1 MTARFA
7 VCSRHE
13 RTYACHSGQRRRK
26 EGLLWVLVLFLVC
39 FGAVHAARLAL
50 LGWRTVKGAPQSEHS
65 PKSRRKRTRTART
78 GALPQDEERRKK
90 PEETRGK
97 ADETPAPVYLLV
109 EKKRVR
115 KKPKYEEPK
124 RIDLKH

>member
-1 MTARFA
+1 MKELMLAIA
-7 VCSRHE
+7 GGG
-13 RTYACHSGQRRRK
+13 AK

-39 FGAVHAARLAL
+39 FGAVHAGRLAL
-50 LGWRTVKGAPQSEHS
+50 LGWRAVKGAPQNETSS
-65 PKSRRKRTRTART
+65 PEKQEGPPEKQPEKPS
-78 GALPQDEERRKK
+78 PQDEERRKK
-90 PEETRGK
+90 PEEPRGK

>member
-1 MTARFA
+1 MKELMLAIA
-7 VCSRHE
+7 GGG
-13 RTYACHSGQRRRK
+13 AK

-39 FGAVHAARLAL
+39 FGAVHAGRLAL
-50 LGWRTVKGAPQSEHS
+50 LGWRAVKGTPQNETSS
-65 PKSRRKRTRTART
+65 PEKQEGPPEKQPAQEAS
-78 GALPQDEERRKK
+78 PQDEEKGGKTEERRGKADE
-90 PEETRGK
+90 PRGK

-124 RIDLKH
+124 RVDLKD

>member
-1 MTARFA
+1 MKELMLAIA
-7 VCSRHE
+7 GG
-13 RTYACHSGQRRRK
+13 AAAK

-50 LGWRTVKGAPQSEHS
+50 LGWRTVKGAPQNETSS
-65 PKSRRKRTRTART
+65 PEKQEGPPEKQPEKAS
-78 GALPQDEERRKK
+78 PQEEEKGGK
-90 PEETRGK
+90 ADETRGK
-97 ADETPAPVYLLV
+97 ADGRDRKPDETPAPVYLLV

-124 RIDLKH
+124 RIDLKN

>member
-1 MTARFA
+1 MKELMLAIAGGA
-7 VCSRHE
+7 V
-13 RTYACHSGQRRRK
+13 AK

-50 LGWRTVKGAPQSEHS
+50 LGWRTVKGAPQNEHASEKQEGPPEKQPEKPS
-65 PKSRRKRTRTART
+65 
-78 GALPQDEERRKK
+78 PQDEERRKK
-90 PEETRGK
+90 PDETRGK
-97 ADETPAPVYLLV
+97 ADGRDRKPDETPAPVYLLV

-124 RIDLKH
+124 RIDLKE

>member
-1 MTARFA
+1 MR
-7 VCSRHE
+7 
-13 RTYACHSGQRRRK
+13 YAHGMKELMLAIAGGGAK

-39 FGAVHAARLAL
+39 FGAVHAGRLAL
-50 LGWRTVKGAPQSEHS
+50 LGWRAVKGAPQNETSS
-65 PKSRRKRTRTART
+65 PEKQEGPPEKQPEKPS
-78 GALPQDEERRKK
+78 PQDEERRKK
-90 PEETRGK
+90 PDETRGK

-124 RIDLKH
+124 RIDLKE

>member
-1 MTARFA
+1 MKELMLAIAGGATA
-7 VCSRHE
+7 
-13 RTYACHSGQRRRK
+13 K

-65 PKSRRKRTRTART
+65 PEKQEKTNENRPEKAS
-78 GALPQDEERRKK
+78 PQEEEKGGKADEPRGKVD
-90 PEETRGK
+90 ETRGK
-97 ADETPAPVYLLV
+97 TDETPAPVYLLV

-124 RIDLKH
+124 RIDLKN

>member
-1 MTARFA
+1 MLAIA
-7 VCSRHE
+7 GGG
-13 RTYACHSGQRRRK
+13 AK

-39 FGAVHAARLAL
+39 FGAVHAGRLAL
-50 LGWRTVKGAPQSEHS
+50 LGWRAVKGTPQNETSSPEKQEKTNENRPEKAS
-65 PKSRRKRTRTART
+65 PK
-78 GALPQDEERRKK
+78 EEEKGGK
-90 PEETRGK
+90 ADETRGK

-124 RIDLKH
+124 RIDLKE

>member
-1 MTARFA
+1 MTELVLAA
-7 VCSRHE
+7 
-13 RTYACHSGQRRRK
+13 AAAK
-26 EGLLWVLVLFLVC
+26 EGFLWVLVLFLVC

-50 LGWRTVKGAPQSEHS
+50 LGWRAVKGAPQSEHAPEKQEKDNENRPEREPS
-65 PKSRRKRTRTART
+65 
-78 GALPQDEERRKK
+78 PQDEERRKK
-90 PEETRGK
+90 PDETRGK

-124 RIDLKH
+124 RIDIKE

>member
-1 MTARFA
+1 MKELMLAIAGGTAA
-7 VCSRHE
+7 
-13 RTYACHSGQRRRK
+13 K

-39 FGAVHAARLAL
+39 FGAVHAGRLAL

-65 PKSRRKRTRTART
+65 PEKQEKTNENRPEQEPS
-78 GALPQDEERRKK
+78 PQDEERRKK
-90 PEETRGK
+90 PEEPRGKTDETRGK

-124 RIDLKH
+124 RIDLKE

>member
-1 MTARFA
+1 MKELMLTIAGGA
-7 VCSRHE
+7 
-13 RTYACHSGQRRRK
+13 AAK

-50 LGWRTVKGAPQSEHS
+50 LGWRAVKGAPQSETSS
-65 PKSRRKRTRTART
+65 PEKQEKANENRPEQEPS
-78 GALPQDEERRKK
+78 PQDEERRKK
-90 PEETRGK
+90 PDGPRGK
-97 ADETPAPVYLLV
+97 ADGRDRKPDETPAPVYLLV

-124 RIDLKH
+124 RIDLKE

>member
-1 MTARFA
+1 MKELMLAIA
-7 VCSRHE
+7 GG
-13 RTYACHSGQRRRK
+13 AAAK

-50 LGWRTVKGAPQSEHS
+50 LGWRAVKGAPQNEHAPEKQEKSNENQSEKPS
-65 PKSRRKRTRTART
+65 PQEEGKGGKSDERDRKT
-78 GALPQDEERRKK
+78 
-90 PEETRGK
+90 
-97 ADETPAPVYLLV
+97 DETPAPVYLLV

-124 RIDLKH
+124 RIDLKE

>member
-1 MTARFA
+1 MKELMLAIA
-7 VCSRHE
+7 GG
-13 RTYACHSGQRRRK
+13 AK

-50 LGWRTVKGAPQSEHS
+50 LGWRAVKSAPQNEHAPEKQPEQEPS
-65 PKSRRKRTRTART
+65 
-78 GALPQDEERRKK
+78 PQDEERRKK
-90 PEETRGK
+90 PEEPRGK

-124 RIDLKH
+124 RIDLKN

>member
-1 MTARFA
+1 MKELMLAIA
-7 VCSRHE
+7 GG
-13 RTYACHSGQRRRK
+13 AAAK

-50 LGWRTVKGAPQSEHS
+50 LGWRAVKGAPQNETSS
-65 PKSRRKRTRTART
+65 PEKQEKTNENRPEQEPS
-78 GALPQDEERRKK
+78 PQDEERRKK
-90 PEETRGK
+90 PEEPRGK
-97 ADETPAPVYLLV
+97 TEETPAPVYLLV

-124 RIDLKH
+124 RIDLKN

>member
-1 MTARFA
+1 MKELMLAIA
-7 VCSRHE
+7 GGG
-13 RTYACHSGQRRRK
+13 AK

-39 FGAVHAARLAL
+39 FGAVHAGRLAL
-50 LGWRTVKGAPQSEHS
+50 LGWRAVKSTPQNETSS
-65 PKSRRKRTRTART
+65 PEKQEKTNENRPEKAS
-78 GALPQDEERRKK
+78 PQDEERRKK
-90 PEETRGK
+90 PDETRGK

-124 RIDLKH
+124 RIDLKE

>member
-1 MTARFA
+1 MKELMLAIA
-7 VCSRHE
+7 GG
-13 RTYACHSGQRRRK
+13 AK

-39 FGAVHAARLAL
+39 FGAVHAGRLAL
-50 LGWRTVKGAPQSEHS
+50 LGWRAVKGAPQSEHAPEKQENPPEKQPEKPS
-65 PKSRRKRTRTART
+65 
-78 GALPQDEERRKK
+78 PQDEERRKK
-90 PEETRGK
+90 PDETCGKADERDRK

-124 RIDLKH
+124 RIDLKE

>member
-1 MTARFA
+1 MKELMLAIA
-7 VCSRHE
+7 GGG
-13 RTYACHSGQRRRK
+13 AK

-39 FGAVHAARLAL
+39 FGAVHAGRLAL
-50 LGWRTVKGAPQSEHS
+50 LGWRAVKGTPQNETSS
-65 PKSRRKRTRTART
+65 PEKQEKTNENRPEKAS
-78 GALPQDEERRKK
+78 PQEEEKGGK
-90 PEETRGK
+90 ADETRGK

-124 RIDLKH
+124 RIDLKE

>member
-1 MTARFA
+1 MKELMLAIA
-7 VCSRHE
+7 GGG
-13 RTYACHSGQRRRK
+13 AK

-39 FGAVHAARLAL
+39 FGAVHAGRLAL

-65 PKSRRKRTRTART
+65 PEKQEGPPEKQPEKPS
-78 GALPQDEERRKK
+78 PQDEERRKK
-90 PEETRGK
+90 TDETRGK
-97 ADETPAPVYLLV
+97 ADGRDRKPDETSAPVYLLV

-124 RIDLKH
+124 RIDLKE

>member
-1 MTARFA
+1 MKELMLAIA
-7 VCSRHE
+7 DG
-13 RTYACHSGQRRRK
+13 AAAK

-50 LGWRTVKGAPQSEHS
+50 LGWRAVKGAPQSEHAPEKQEKANEKQPEQEPS
-65 PKSRRKRTRTART
+65 
-78 GALPQDEERRKK
+78 PQDEERRKK
-90 PEETRGK
+90 PEEPRGK
-97 ADETPAPVYLLV
+97 ADGRDRKPDETPAPVYLLV

-124 RIDLKH
+124 RIDLKN